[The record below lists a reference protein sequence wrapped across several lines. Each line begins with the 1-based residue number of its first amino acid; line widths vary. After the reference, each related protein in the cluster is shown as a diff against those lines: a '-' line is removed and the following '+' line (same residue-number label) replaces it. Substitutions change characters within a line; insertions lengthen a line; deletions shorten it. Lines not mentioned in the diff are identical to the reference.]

1 MTGIHNLSE
10 AYMLLPPLP
19 SQPIP
24 VFVAAVVVI
33 AASTDI
39 TARRI
44 PNRLILIGLLASFV
58 VHLCLEGLVAGAGNW
73 LAGGMT
79 GFALLIPL
87 YLVRGTSAGDV
98 KLLLMIGSWV
108 GPEMV
113 LAITLATFVIGG
125 AWSIAFA
132 VLSRQT
138 LQLLL
143 NLQTLLGQG
152 LRPMRTAGA
161 GAQPRI
167 VSVGSLPYGIAIA
180 AGTLGVLFAAAA

>member
-1 MTGIHNLSE
+1 MILFGL
-10 AYMLLPPLP
+10 
-19 SQPIP
+19 
-24 VFVAAVVVI
+24 F
-33 AASTDI
+33 ASLT
-39 TARRI
+39 
-44 PNRLILIGLLASFV
+44 
-58 VHLCLEGLVAGAGNW
+58 VHAWLDGVVAGAGNW
-73 LAGGMT
+73 LAGAMT

-132 VLSRQT
+132 VLRRRT

-143 NLQTLLGQG
+143 NLQTLFRQG
-152 LRPMRTAGA
+152 LRPMGTAGP
-161 GAQPRI
+161 GVQPQI
-167 VSVGSLPYGIAIA
+167 VSIGSLPYGVAIA
-180 AGTLGVLFAAAA
+180 AGTLGVLFAAAT